1 MVNEEK
7 VSIVYNGNGKTKE
20 FNYPYSFTEGAE
32 IVGYLNNGKA
42 VTKINSNFE
51 FNASTKK
58 YTYPTSGN
66 PIPAGQSLMLIRRT
80 QRSNLVDL
88 PNDTPFAAIERQF
101 DKVVRI
107 LQELGDTEG
116 MGKTMTVLSNQFN
129 AVIPK
134 GKPYAYIRF
143 NKDVTAFEVVDNPFE
158 VGENQLQQIREV
170 QKTIEVLQG
179 AMNNGIN
186 HLNQIKEDFDVG
198 VTGLNNMA
206 DSLTTQFRN
215 ILDSKLEESVNV
227 LTTQQDNLLAGMN
240 DVVKSGVN
248 SINLNMQELER
259 IKKSVIDDNLVE
271 IRQLKDEAVERAV
284 EARTSA
290 NEAAESAVAA
300 LASEGNAS
308 RSEINAK
315 ASETKSAVSEGN
327 AASSAKAAS
336 TSASSAKKSAISAS
350 TSASTAIR
358 QATAAESS
366 AVEAKRQADRATDI
380 AGGDLATRPEV
391 GEQVSTALSTANK
404 NLQTHMDS
412 DTAHLELFN
421 NVNKSAQK
429 QLDSHNTSKDAHVEL
444 FKNMQSSFE
453 ATSSELDENLRQ
465 YIDDNVESLTS
476 DITVGLN
483 TKADKTTVEALSV
496 KVDTKA
502 NETIVAEID
511 KKLET
516 KMPIAGGTFTNN
528 PNIKSGD
535 FSAITLENKTGKK
548 LILEG
553 TPDDRPRMGTII
565 LYDNLGK
572 KDINR
577 IDIPKKTGE
586 MALLSDR
593 TSIDGKVGNIRL
605 WDIFHRYGENPN
617 WVGKSN
623 QDWVKLGFCIT
634 NFSQIGKIEQQ
645 PQQWGQ
651 LINIPYSNPNG
662 GAECTQL
669 WIDQSSADIRIR
681 GANGSK
687 ELRNVGFKR
696 LLRAEEIAD
705 RRVVINTWRSGNNWW
720 REWSDGWVE
729 QGGQAIVPK
738 PSYNYPEDTTIT
750 FTRAFTGPW
759 PYISYQLIYTAT
771 DILPNNIVISSLSLT
786 SMKLNTSKI
795 AGKSPVK
802 GELQIRW
809 EARGWK

>member
-32 IVGYLNNGKA
+32 IVGYLNNGKT

-66 PIPAGQSLMLIRRT
+66 PIPAGQSLLLIRRT

-186 HLNQIKEDFDVG
+186 HLNQIKQDFDIG
-198 VTGLNNMA
+198 VVKLNDMT
-206 DSLTTQFRN
+206 DSLTAQFSN
-215 ILDSKLEESVNV
+215 TLNSKLEESTAT
-227 LTTQQDNLLAGMN
+227 LELQKEELLAGMR

-284 EARTSA
+284 EARASA
-290 NEAAESAVAA
+290 NEAA
-300 LASEGNAS
+300 
-308 RSEINAK
+308 
-315 ASETKSAVSEGN
+315 KSAAASLVSEGN
-327 AASSAKAAS
+327 ANNSELNAKASQTASANSEVKAASSAKEANTSAIDAKESAAS
-336 TSASSAKKSAISAS
+336 ASVSA
-350 TSASTAIR
+350 TTAIK
-358 QATAAESS
+358 QATLAKSS
-366 AVEAKRQADRATDI
+366 AVEAKRQADRATAI
-380 AGGDLATRPEV
+380 AGGDLATRSEV
-391 GEQVSTALSTANK
+391 KEQVSTALSTANK
-404 NLQTHMDS
+404 NLQSHIDNA
-412 DTAHLELFN
+412 TAHLELFDK
-421 NVNKSAQK
+421 VASTARS
-429 QLDSHNTSKDAHVEL
+429 QLDSHDRAVDAHIQLFKDVQVSINTSYAMLNTD
-444 FKNMQSSFE
+444 
-453 ATSSELDENLRQ
+453 LRQ
-465 YIDDNVESLTS
+465 HIDDSVTSLTQ

-516 KMPIAGGTFTNN
+516 KMPINGGTFTSN
-528 PNIKSGD
+528 PIIKSGN
-535 FSAITLENKTGKK
+535 FSAVILENTSGNK

-553 TPDDRPRMGTII
+553 KPDDRDIIASLFLYDTIEQKGKYYFNFPKQGGTVATLDDVLLKTGGTITG
-565 LYDNLGK
+565 NLTISTGNFSSIQLVNPQGYK
-572 KDINR
+572 LFLENAPNDRDRLGSLISQSDKGVNVYQLN
-577 IDIPKKTGE
+577 IPKESGVIATQDYVQQVAVKNRRCVTNTG
-586 MALLSDR
+586 
-593 TSIDGKVGNIRL
+593 TS
-605 WDIFHRYGENPN
+605 
-617 WVGKSN
+617 
-623 QDWVKLGFCIT
+623 
-634 NFSQIGKIEQQ
+634 
-645 PQQWGQ
+645 
-651 LINIPYSNPNG
+651 
-662 GAECTQL
+662 
-669 WIDQSSADIRIR
+669 
-681 GANGSK
+681 GS
-687 ELRNVGFKR
+687 
-696 LLRAEEIAD
+696 
-705 RRVVINTWRSGNNWW
+705 TWW
-720 REWSDGWVE
+720 REWSDGWLE
-729 QGGQAIVPK
+729 MGGTVDVMKEKYTRISAVTYHNTTVTYPKAFRSVPTTTFSLRSNFSDIRLPHFYEYDKTKFSVDTSNIGTQADYYVGV
-738 PSYNYPEDTTIT
+738 TW
-750 FTRAFTGPW
+750 RA
-759 PYISYQLIYTAT
+759 Q
-771 DILPNNIVISSLSLT
+771 
-786 SMKLNTSKI
+786 
-795 AGKSPVK
+795 
-802 GELQIRW
+802 
-809 EARGWK
+809 GWKA

>member
-32 IVGYLNNGKA
+32 IVGYLNNGKT

-66 PIPAGQSLMLIRRT
+66 PIPAGQSLLLIRRT

-186 HLNQIKEDFDVG
+186 HLNQIKQDFDIG
-198 VTGLNNMA
+198 VVKLNDMT
-206 DSLTTQFRN
+206 DSLTAQFSN
-215 ILDSKLEESVNV
+215 TLNSKLEESTAT
-227 LTTQQDNLLAGMN
+227 LELQKEELLAGMR

-284 EARTSA
+284 EARASA
-290 NEAAESAVAA
+290 NEAA
-300 LASEGNAS
+300 
-308 RSEINAK
+308 
-315 ASETKSAVSEGN
+315 KSAAASLVSEGN
-327 AASSAKAAS
+327 ANNSELNAKASQTASANSEVKAASSAKEANTSAIDAKESAAS
-336 TSASSAKKSAISAS
+336 ASVSA
-350 TSASTAIR
+350 TTAIK
-358 QATAAESS
+358 QATLAKSS
-366 AVEAKRQADRATDI
+366 AVEAKRQADRATAI
-380 AGGDLATRPEV
+380 AGGDLATRSEV
-391 GEQVSTALSTANK
+391 KEQVSTALSTANK
-404 NLQTHMDS
+404 NLQSHIDNA
-412 DTAHLELFN
+412 TAHLELFDK
-421 NVNKSAQK
+421 VASTARS
-429 QLDSHNTSKDAHVEL
+429 QLDSHDRAVDAHIQLFKDVQVSINTSYAMLNTD
-444 FKNMQSSFE
+444 
-453 ATSSELDENLRQ
+453 LRQ
-465 YIDDNVESLTS
+465 HIDDSVTSLTQ

-516 KMPIAGGTFTNN
+516 KMPINGGTFTSN
-528 PNIKSGD
+528 PIIKSGN
-535 FSAITLENKTGKK
+535 FSAVILENTSGNK

-553 TPDDRPRMGTII
+553 KPDDRDIIASLFLYDTIEQKGKYYFNFPKQGGTVATLDDVLLKTGGTITG
-565 LYDNLGK
+565 NLTISTGNFSSIQLVNPQGYK
-572 KDINR
+572 LFLENAPNDRDRLGSLISQSDKGVNVYQLN
-577 IDIPKKTGE
+577 IPKESGVIATQDYVQQVAVKNRRCVTNTG
-586 MALLSDR
+586 
-593 TSIDGKVGNIRL
+593 TS
-605 WDIFHRYGENPN
+605 
-617 WVGKSN
+617 
-623 QDWVKLGFCIT
+623 
-634 NFSQIGKIEQQ
+634 
-645 PQQWGQ
+645 
-651 LINIPYSNPNG
+651 
-662 GAECTQL
+662 
-669 WIDQSSADIRIR
+669 
-681 GANGSK
+681 GS
-687 ELRNVGFKR
+687 
-696 LLRAEEIAD
+696 
-705 RRVVINTWRSGNNWW
+705 TWW
-720 REWSDGWVE
+720 REWSDGWLE
-729 QGGQAIVPK
+729 MGGTVDVMKEKYTMIRAVTYHNTTVTYPKAFRSVPTTTFSLRSNFSDIRLPHFYEYDK
-738 PSYNYPEDTTIT
+738 TKFSVDTSNIGTQDDYYVGVT
-750 FTRAFTGPW
+750 WRA
-759 PYISYQLIYTAT
+759 Q
-771 DILPNNIVISSLSLT
+771 
-786 SMKLNTSKI
+786 
-795 AGKSPVK
+795 
-802 GELQIRW
+802 
-809 EARGWK
+809 GWKA

>member
-32 IVGYLNNGKA
+32 IVGYLNNGKT
-42 VTKINSNFE
+42 VTKINSNFK

-66 PIPAGQSLMLIRRT
+66 PISAGQSLMLIRRT

-248 SINLNMQELER
+248 SINLNIQELER

-300 LASEGNAS
+300 LVSEGNAS

-336 TSASSAKKSAISAS
+336 TSASSAKKSATIAS

-391 GEQVSTALSTANK
+391 REQVSTALSKANK

-516 KMPIAGGTFTNN
+516 KMPINGGTFTSN
-528 PNIKSGD
+528 PIIKSGN
-535 FSAITLENKTGKK
+535 FSAVILENTSGNK

-553 TPDDRPRMGTII
+553 KPDDRDII
-565 LYDNLGK
+565 ASLFLYDTIEQKGKYYFNFPKNGGTVATLDEVLLKTGGMLTGNLTISTGNFSSIQLVNPQGYK
-572 KDINR
+572 LFLENAPNDRDRLGSLISQSDKGVNVYQLN
-577 IDIPKKTGE
+577 IPKESGVIATQDYVKQVAVNNRRCVTNTG
-586 MALLSDR
+586 
-593 TSIDGKVGNIRL
+593 T
-605 WDIFHRYGENPN
+605 
-617 WVGKSN
+617 
-623 QDWVKLGFCIT
+623 
-634 NFSQIGKIEQQ
+634 
-645 PQQWGQ
+645 
-651 LINIPYSNPNG
+651 
-662 GAECTQL
+662 
-669 WIDQSSADIRIR
+669 
-681 GANGSK
+681 
-687 ELRNVGFKR
+687 
-696 LLRAEEIAD
+696 
-705 RRVVINTWRSGNNWW
+705 SGNTWW
-720 REWSDGWVE
+720 REWSDGWLE
-729 QGGQAIVPK
+729 MGGTVDVRK
-738 PSYNYPEDTTIT
+738 EKDPSISVVTYYNTTIT
-750 FTRAFTGPW
+750 YPKVFRSVPTTTFSLRSNFSGIRLPHFYEYDKTKFSVDTSNIGTRADYYVGVTW
-759 PYISYQLIYTAT
+759 RAQ
-771 DILPNNIVISSLSLT
+771 
-786 SMKLNTSKI
+786 
-795 AGKSPVK
+795 
-802 GELQIRW
+802 
-809 EARGWK
+809 GWKA